1 MKGITVETVYDY
13 SVGPGPR
20 VKLTI
25 DCNEF
30 NPEHGWG
37 NEYESCPELD
47 ELLQSHID
55 TVKAMN
61 ACNVSVVLENYEFSK
76 ESNEDDAFDEFVNN
90 DLYWLFYYLEKFN
103 VQSIWTYTTHD
114 FVDLLNGRDDFTWVL
129 TSHDRNA
136 KKYFVCGIPDE
147 SAAFIEIPGQVI
159 DKFPVK
165 PLYRQAYN
173 QRIWEINNNIYRD
186 ITNSVDPYYKIWF
199 KNTVINN

>member
-1 MKGITVETVYDY
+1 MKGLTVETVYDY

-37 NEYESCPELD
+37 NEYKSCPELD
-47 ELLQSHID
+47 TLLQPYID

-61 ACNVSVVLENYEFSK
+61 SCNVSVVLENYEFGK
-76 ESNEDDAFDEFVNN
+76 EPNEDGAFDEFVNN

-103 VQSIWTYTTHD
+103 VQSIWTYTIHD
-114 FVDLLNGRDDFTWVL
+114 FVDLLNGHDDFTCVL
-129 TSHDRNA
+129 SSYSGNA

-147 SAAFIEIPGQVI
+147 TAAFIEIPGQVI
-159 DKFPVK
+159 EKFTVK

-186 ITNSVDPYYKIWF
+186 VTNSIDPYYKVWF

>member
-37 NEYESCPELD
+37 NEYDSCPELD
-47 ELLQSHID
+47 ALMQPHID

-61 ACNVSVVLENYEFSK
+61 SCNVSVVLENYEFSK
-76 ESNEDDAFDEFVNN
+76 EPNEDGVFDEFVNN

-103 VQSIWTYTTHD
+103 VQSVWTYTTHN
-114 FVDLLNGRDDFTWVL
+114 FVDLLNGHDDFTCIL
-129 TSHDRNA
+129 SSYGKKA
-136 KKYFVCGIPDE
+136 KIYFVCGVPDE
-147 SAAFIEIPGQVI
+147 DAQFIEIPGQVLET
-159 DKFPVK
+159 FPVK
-165 PLYRQAYN
+165 PFYRQAFN
-173 QRIWEINNNIYRD
+173 QRIWEISDNIYRD
-186 ITNSVDPYYKIWF
+186 VTNSIDPYYKIWF
-199 KNTVINN
+199 KNK